1 MQNKVL
7 NEVVIE
13 QMDDLI
19 KAVKGGSTGFD
30 ADGTLPEL
38 QDGEVTDP
46 LMAVGN
52 DGKAKK
58 LPVKTLFGKHNIRG
72 SGNIDLYKHHIDI
85 QGSSGDYEL
94 GKTSSVSVEC
104 FIEFYSS
111 NSLPVD
117 SLTDL
122 KTLLGNT
129 FIIMCSGLGWN
140 KSTDSPISFVY
151 MNENNIYF
159 INDVSVYNSIPVSVL
174 TFTDTVTTI

>member
-7 NEVVIE
+7 NEVAIE

-19 KAVKGGSTGFD
+19 KAVKGGSSVFD
-30 ADGTLPEL
+30 KDGTLPEL

-72 SGNIDLYKHHIDI
+72 RGNIDLYKHHIAVAIDAI
-85 QGSSGDYEL
+85 QYP
-94 GKTSSVSVEC
+94 VYA
-104 FIEFYSS
+104 EFYSS
-111 NSLPVD
+111 NNLKCD

-129 FIIMCSGLGWN
+129 FTIELFGSASTGASG
-140 KSTDSPISFVY
+140 PFVGSHLTQS
-151 MNENNIYF
+151 NAVGILVGPS
-159 INDVSVYNSIPVSVL
+159 VSLVTYDYTKITLS
-174 TFTDTVTTI
+174 DTVMAI

>member
-7 NEVVIE
+7 NEVAIE

-72 SGNIDLYKHHIDI
+72 SGNVDLYKHHIHITGGDI
-85 QGSSGDYEL
+85 SSGDDIDAY
-94 GKTSSVSVEC
+94 
-104 FIEFYSS
+104 IDIYSS
-111 NSLPVD
+111 NNLVID

-122 KTLLGNT
+122 KTYLGND
-129 FIIMCSGLGWN
+129 FITSAYGFNHSADGERAVVGADQDGCLYTDGLSRRVLW
-140 KSTDSPISFVY
+140 
-151 MNENNIYF
+151 
-159 INDVSVYNSIPVSVL
+159 SVL
-174 TFTDTVTTI
+174 TLADTVTTI